1 MGARQSSPWNSLS
14 ALVSLR
20 KDWSVEDRGYAS
32 RLSCGYLSVIAKATK
47 TRKAGHER
55 AIYSPVFMLVCKV
68 NLLKNAPV
76 GGFENGAHCWIRTND
91 PIGVNDVLYH

>member
-1 MGARQSSPWNSLS
+1 MLAGYRVGTFRLPKKFPKHVNRRQNGPILMM
-14 ALVSLR
+14 V
-20 KDWSVEDRGYAS
+20 Y
-32 RLSCGYLSVIAKATK
+32 
-47 TRKAGHER
+47 
-55 AIYSPVFMLVCKV
+55 KV